1 MISEWFAERG
11 RERISKALQ
20 GNDSSFEFSLEG
32 NAEGYGGE
40 DGCFNKYTQ
49 AQQAVSVTCTR
60 LSSSLKNLP
69 FHSAKWPWGSEDSQ
83 TLQGAVVGAVVPVAW
98 SQAFRSRPCSGCL
111 LAMLEIVSPSLPLLD
126 SPFLLEE
133 EERSIRSP
141 G

>member
-1 MISEWFAERG
+1 MISAWFAERG

-20 GNDSSFEFSLEG
+20 GNDSSVEFSPEG

-40 DGCFNKYTQ
+40 DGGFNKYTQ
-49 AQQAVSVTCTR
+49 EQQAVSETCTR
-60 LSSSLKNLP
+60 LSSALKNFP
-69 FHSAKWPWGSEDSQ
+69 FHSAKCPWGSEDSQ
-83 TLQGAVVGAVVPVAW
+83 TLQGAVVGAVAPVAW
-98 SQAFRSRPCSGCL
+98 SQAFRSRAGSGCL

-126 SPFLLEE
+126 SPLLLEE